1 MPKDKDATVTGNVN
15 LKFAN
20 SVTDNAIYGGG
31 EVGYPNKK
39 SAAVTGKVSID
50 LSALNNGFGRPIYG
64 GGCGETAPV
73 GEVAII
79 AQNIDMTNN
88 AAALYGGGYDGAT
101 VEGNVTIQMKDSTI
115 ASDTVW
121 GGGNEAN
128 VNGNVS
134 INILDS
140 KEVIGDIHGGGEEG
154 NVSGAVEITL
164 TGGPITSCPDIF
176 ATGKGKDAEEKRRS
190 AATFPSRSTAPCR
203 CIHAGR
209 RRTNCRR

>member
-1 MPKDKDATVTGNVN
+1 
-15 LKFAN
+15 
-20 SVTDNAIYGGG
+20 
-31 EVGYPNKK
+31 
-39 SAAVTGKVSID
+39 
-50 LSALNNGFGRPIYG
+50 
-64 GGCGETAPV
+64 
-73 GEVAII
+73 
-79 AQNIDMTNN
+79 MTNN

-176 ATGKGKDAEEKRRS
+176 ATGKGKDAEEKAKIGGDVS
-190 AATFPSRSTAPCR
+190 ITLNGSRADVYTLGEDGQIAE
-203 CIHAGR
+203 G
-209 RRTNCRR
+209 